1 MKLHEVV
8 AQSINRNMSAVTFLS
23 KWTQGSTQ
31 AVLSL
36 KPSAKEVLKTSVK
49 DSKYL
54 VYRGWKFHDED
65 DVADVFGSSHP
76 NLKKGA
82 KVKIKLDTL
91 HSWTKDRKEA
101 IKFSNPK
108 YDSLEQR
115 WVDSAD
121 LDELGYDEGD
131 LIGIG
136 ILVAAEIPKDL
147 VIADLENV
155 DSDLLH
161 YVNQA

>member
-65 DVADVFGSSHP
+65 DVADVMNSVRRCMTRAWTDFHP
-76 NLKKGA
+76 DSETRGLVEIKAGA
-82 KVKIKLDTL
+82 TWRDA
-91 HSWTKDRKEA
+91 H
-101 IKFSNPK
+101 
-108 YDSLEQR
+108 
-115 WVDSAD
+115 
-121 LDELGYDEGD
+121 
-131 LIGIG
+131 
-136 ILVAAEIPKDL
+136 
-147 VIADLENV
+147 
-155 DSDLLH
+155 
-161 YVNQA
+161 